1 MLKDQ
6 PSNPLPDPASSHPPT
21 LDTAARMHSRFFYGP
36 HEMRAGWRL
45 LIFFAILSVLFA
57 VAATAL
63 RLLGHHRTPSKALD
77 PQITLFAEGLPLLLV
92 LIAAWAMGKLE
103 GHSLAAYGLPGR
115 RAFGARFWQGA
126 IVGFAAISALL
137 GAMRLAGVFHLAG
150 TALHGAES
158 WKYAALWAAVFLVV
172 GLFEEFSFRGYVL
185 FTLTTGITFWP
196 AAILM
201 SLLFGYVHHSNSGET
216 WVGAFAAGLVGFLFC
231 LLLRRTGDL
240 WMPIGFH
247 ASWDW
252 GETYFYGVPDSGQ
265 LATGH
270 LFNATFSGPQWLT
283 GGTVGPEG
291 SYLVIVLLG
300 LLLIIFALVFRQSR
314 YPDPDAL
321 RPSRHAYPPIGRPN
335 SVLPDA

>member
-1 MLKDQ
+1 MDQ
-6 PSNPLPDPASSHPPT
+6 LSNPLPDPAPSHPPT
-21 LDTAARMHSRFFYGP
+21 LDTRARLHSRVFYGRY
-36 HEMRAGWRL
+36 ELRAGWRL
-45 LIFFAILSVLFA
+45 LIFFAILSVLFSI
-57 VAATAL
+57 AAMFL
-63 RLLGHHRTPSKALD
+63 RLLGHPRTPSNALD

-92 LIAAWAMGKLE
+92 LIGTWAMAKLE
-103 GHSLAAYGLPGR
+103 GRSFAGYGLPGR
-115 RAFGARFWQGA
+115 GAFRARFWLGA
-126 IVGFAAISALL
+126 VVGFAAISALL

-150 TALHGAES
+150 TALHGAQS
-158 WKYAALWAAVFLVV
+158 WKYAALWGAVFLIV
-172 GLFEEFSFRGYVL
+172 GLFEEFFFRGYVL

-291 SYLVIVLLG
+291 SYLVIVLLV
-300 LLLIIFALVFRQSR
+300 LLLIIFALVFRQAR

-321 RPSRHAYPPIGRPN
+321 RPSRHAFPPITPAN
-335 SVLPDA
+335 PVMPDP